1 MSLACGIVGLPN
13 VGKSTLFNAM
23 TRSNV
28 VAENYP
34 FATIDPN
41 VGIVPVPDARL
52 AVLAEI
58 FESKQIVPATTTF
71 IDIAGLVRGASKGEG
86 LGNAFLSHIREVD
99 AVAMVVRCFGDRD
112 VIHVEGAPDPL
123 RDVDILTTELALA
136 DLVTVERR
144 LEKSR
149 ARAKADPK
157 LVDEVNALERI
168 AAVLDQGKPARVLE
182 TDARAASLAQELSLL
197 TAKPLLYVANVDES
211 DTAASARGVEQ
222 LQARAS
228 AESAEVVAL
237 SAKLEAELSAL
248 SPEDADAF
256 ARELGVQS
264 RGLDRLI
271 VAGYRLLRLMTFLTA
286 GEKETRAWTITQGTK
301 APEAAGKIH
310 SDIERGFIRAEIAS
324 YEDLAR
330 LRSLTAVK
338 EAGLLR
344 SEGRDYVMREGDV
357 VNFRFNV

>member
-1 MSLACGIVGLPN
+1 VSLACGIVGLPN

-23 TRSNV
+23 TRSSV

-41 VGIVPVPDARL
+41 VGVVPVPDPRL
-52 AVLAEI
+52 DVLGEI
-58 FESKQIVPATTTF
+58 FTSKQIVPATTSF

-99 AVAMVVRCFGDRD
+99 AVAMVVRCFEDHN
-112 VIHVEGAPDPL
+112 VIHVEGKPDPL
-123 RDVDILTTELALA
+123 RDVDILTTELALS
-136 DLVTVERR
+136 DLAAVERR
-144 LEKSR
+144 LDKSR
-149 ARAKADPK
+149 ARAKAEPK
-157 LVDEVNALERI
+157 LSEEVAALERI
-168 AAVLDQGKPARVLE
+168 AAALNEGRPARIFAAGE
-182 TDARAASLAQELSLL
+182 REASLAKELSLL

-211 DTAASARGVEQ
+211 DTAASTRGVEE
-222 LQARAS
+222 LQQRAS
-228 AESAEVVAL
+228 AEGSEVVAL

-248 SPEDADAF
+248 SPHDAEAF
-256 ARELGVQS
+256 ARELGIAT

-271 VAGYRLLRLMTFLTA
+271 LAAYRLLRLMTFLTA

-324 YEDLAR
+324 FEDLAR
-330 LRSLTAVK
+330 LRSLAAVR
-338 EAGLLR
+338 EAGQLR
-344 SEGRDYVMREGDV
+344 SEGRDYVMQEGDV